1 MTLKELRT
9 KHQLTLKTLSL
20 HTGISISGLSKYENG
35 VSKISKKFRETL
47 EQYFNEPID
56 TPLVFTK
63 QDYKRLIKH
72 CNQLQELYNNLEAT
86 YNDLLHD
93 YRRLKSIIKNIYN
106 EVQYDGTC

>member
-20 HTGISISGLSKYENG
+20 HTGISISGLCKYENG
-35 VSKISKKFRETL
+35 ASKLSKKSQEIL

-56 TPLVFTK
+56 TPLIVTK
-63 QDYKRLIKH
+63 RDYKRLLQNH
-72 CNQLQELYNNLEAT
+72 NLLQETYNNLISI
-86 YNDLLHD
+86 YNDLYED
-93 YRRLKSIIKNIYN
+93 YCRLKSIIKNIYK